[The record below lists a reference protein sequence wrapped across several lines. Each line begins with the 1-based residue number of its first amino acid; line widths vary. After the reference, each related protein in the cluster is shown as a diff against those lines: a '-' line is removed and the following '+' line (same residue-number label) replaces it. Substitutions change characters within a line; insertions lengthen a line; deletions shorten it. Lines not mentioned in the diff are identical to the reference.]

1 MKFAFRFSQL
11 LLIVLFSC
19 ACNQKDKADTIVYNA
34 RIMTMND
41 SLPTAQV
48 MVIQSGKIIAIG
60 DSSLLNRFE
69 SKDMID
75 AKKQYVYPGFID
87 AHCHFYGYAKTL
99 LSCNLEGTK
108 SWQEVLNRLKVFASQ
123 NKGEW
128 INGRGWDQN
137 DWADKNYPNNDS
149 LNKLFPNQAVI
160 LKRVDGHAAI
170 CNQKALE
177 LAGISPTTVIEGG
190 EIISDRN
197 ELTGVLIDNAVEL
210 VENIKSKTDS
220 KVLTEKLIQAEKEC
234 FSYGIT
240 TMADA
245 GLELSEALFLD
256 SLQKAGKLS
265 VFLYVMLNPTK
276 ESFEFARDKGIVETD
291 HLRISSFKLYAD
303 GALGSRG
310 AKLKKDYCDRMHHS
324 GYLIH
329 SPVYYDSIV
338 NLYGT
343 QTQYQINTHCIG
355 DSANSLIL
363 EAYGKFL
370 KTKNDRRWRIEH
382 AQILDANDMDKFS
395 KFNIVPSVQP
405 THASSDGPWVE
416 DRICKE
422 RMNGAYAY
430 KTLLKQNDYIALG
443 TDFPVEYLQPIF
455 TFYSAVFRESAQHP
469 EYGEFLIG
477 EKLSPIEALKGMT
490 IWAAKACKLEH
501 RKGSLESG
509 KDADFV
515 IMDQNLFEP
524 EKDKVLK
531 SKIIA
536 TYSRGIKVY

>member
-1 MKFAFRFSQL
+1 MK
-11 LLIVLFSC
+11 
-19 ACNQKDKADTIVYNA
+19 
-34 RIMTMND
+34 D
-41 SLPTAQV
+41 SVPTAEV
-48 MVIQSGKIIAIG
+48 MVLKSGKIIAIG

-69 SKDMID
+69 SKEMID

-108 SWQEVLNRLKVFASQ
+108 SWQEVVKRLKVFAST

-128 INGRGWDQN
+128 ISGRGWDQN
-137 DWADKNYPNNDS
+137 DWEDKNYPINDS
-149 LNKLFPNQAVI
+149 LNTLFPNQPVI

-170 CNQKALE
+170 CNQRALE
-177 LAGISPTTVIEGG
+177 LAGINAKTVVEGG
-190 EIISDRN
+190 EIVSDKN
-197 ELTGVLIDNAVEL
+197 VLTGVLIDNAVDL

-220 KVLTEKLIQAEKEC
+220 KVLTDKLIQAEKEC

-256 SLQKAGKLS
+256 SLQKSGKLS

-276 ESFEFARDKGIVETD
+276 ESFEFARDRGIVETD

-310 AKLKKDYCDRMHHS
+310 AKLKRDYCDRIHHS

-329 SPVYYDSIV
+329 SAAYYDSIV
-338 NLYGT
+338 QLYGS

-395 KFNIVPSVQP
+395 KFCIVPSVQP

-430 KTLLKQNDYIALG
+430 NTLLKQNDYIALG

-477 EKLSPIEALKGMT
+477 EKLSPKEALKGMT

-501 RKGSLESG
+501 RKGSLEKG

-515 IMDQNLFEP
+515 IMDQNLLLP

-531 SKIIA
+531 SKIVA
-536 TYSRGIKVY
+536 TYCRGRKVY